1 MKYTLTEEK
10 HPIYNAFKIIAS
22 EDNEE
27 LGVKSGDFGGYIE
40 SKENLDE
47 DSNAWI
53 YPDCVVFGSSK
64 ISGNTVV
71 KDGAVL
77 KNVVIGLN
85 SSVSTITLVDTMI
98 STDIK
103 LYGKKDSIVIC
114 DKNLK
119 YNTVT
124 ATMFSGRVENIA
136 VAYSTF
142 FGSLEALELYIGAG
156 YITGEDRNLLLD
168 YIKVIRNRFTPIK

>member
-53 YPDCVVFGSSK
+53 YPDCIVFGSSK

>member
-1 MKYTLTEEK
+1 MKYALTEEK

-27 LGVKSGDFGGYIE
+27 LGIKSGDFGGYVG
-40 SKENLDE
+40 SKDNLDE
-47 DSNAWI
+47 NSNAWV
-53 YPDCVVFGSSK
+53 YKDCVVFGSSK
-64 ISGNTVV
+64 ISGNTVI
-71 KDGAVL
+71 KDGAIL

-85 SSVSTITLVDTMI
+85 SSVSGITLVDTMI
-98 STDIK
+98 STDVK

-119 YNTVT
+119 YRTIT
-124 ATMFSGRVENIA
+124 ATMFSGKVENIA
-136 VAYSTF
+136 AAYSTF

-156 YITGEDRNLLLD
+156 YITGGDRELLLN
-168 YIKVIRNRFTPIK
+168 YIKVIRNRFKSIS

>member
-1 MKYTLTEEK
+1 MKYVLTDEK
-10 HPIYNAFKIIAS
+10 HPVYDAFKIIAS

-40 SKENLDE
+40 SKDNLDE
-47 DSNAWI
+47 NGNSWV
-53 YPDCVVFGSSK
+53 YPDCVVFGSSR

-71 KDGAVL
+71 KDGAIL

-85 SSVSTITLVDTMI
+85 SSISKITLVDTMI

-103 LYGKKDSIVIC
+103 LYGNHDSIVIC

-119 YNTVT
+119 FNTMT
-124 ATMFSGRVENIA
+124 ATMFSGKSENIA

-156 YITGEDRNLLLD
+156 YIDGDDKNLLLD
-168 YIKVIRNRFTPIK
+168 YVKVIRNRFEEI

>member
-1 MKYTLTEEK
+1 MKYVLTEEK
-10 HPIYNAFKIIAS
+10 HPVYDAFKIIAS

-27 LGVKSGDFGGYIE
+27 LGVKSGDFGGYIG
-40 SKENLDE
+40 SKDNLDE
-47 DSNAWI
+47 DGNSWV
-53 YPDCVVFGSSK
+53 YPECVVFGNSRVT
-64 ISGNTVV
+64 GNTVI
-71 KDGAVL
+71 KDGAIL
-77 KNVVIGLN
+77 KNVLIGLN
-85 SSVSTITLVDTMI
+85 SSVSGITLSDIMI

-119 YNTVT
+119 FNTMT
-124 ATMFSGRVENIA
+124 ATMFSGKVENIA

-156 YITGEDRNLLLD
+156 YINGDDKDLLLN
-168 YIKVIRNRFTPIK
+168 YVKVIRNRFKDI